1 MGTSLGAVAE
11 IADVGMASRRV
22 FVNGRLRRFG
32 SLLRSLH
39 EAEVAR
45 KVDHGCV
52 RVAGVFEVGR
62 RDSVGRVFALATAW
76 GFEGECIV
84 RSAGLG
90 EVREGLSQSGGVDD
104 DLLLRASRRPATV
117 LLCRVAEFGDD
128 GTLIVAFDLERR
140 ADSFVALGIEVD
152 VEIIGAVVGG
162 VVGAHCDG
170 AMVGASAG
178 RDGLGRHGEGQLRLR
193 MDDEQQKCEEEEQ
206 ERTIEC
212 QQH

>member
-22 FVNGRLRRFG
+22 FVNGRLCRLG
-32 SLLRSLH
+32 ALLRSLH

-62 RDSVGRVFALATAW
+62 RDSVGRVFALATAR

-104 DLLLRASRRPATV
+104 DLLLRASRGPATI

-128 GTLIVAFDLERR
+128 GTLIVAFDLESR
-140 ADSFVALGIEVD
+140 ADGFVALGIEVD

-162 VVGAHCDG
+162 VVGAQGDG
-170 AMVGASAG
+170 AM
-178 RDGLGRHGEGQLRLR
+178 L
-193 MDDEQQKCEEEEQ
+193 
-206 ERTIEC
+206 
-212 QQH
+212 